1 MLHTRNDLAL
11 IIASEEVNKLIGC
24 PRYKLLKLKIYNL
37 LMTMSED
44 DFIKRFERDKKFKLI
59 RVIKNR
65 YFI

>member
-1 MLHTRNDLAL
+1 MLHTRADLAL
-11 IIASEEVNKLIGC
+11 IIASEETNNLIGY
-24 PRYKLLKLKIYNL
+24 PRYELLKLKIYNL